1 MAKYFYKY
9 FYLNKFLFLFF
20 PRVRKKNPL
29 KMNVFENTQYIF
41 LNHSLLPNSVVSK
54 QLFFFL
60 KKSKWDFYKP
70 LQVKRLTL
78 QNSVTRPA
86 EPLL

>member
-9 FYLNKFLFLFF
+9 FYLNKFLFLFLP
-20 PRVRKKNPL
+20 PRLQKKSF
-29 KMNVFENTQYIF
+29 KDECVWKYSIYFFKSF
-41 LNHSLLPNSVVSK
+41 LITKLSCV
-54 QLFFFL
+54 QAAFFFFEE
-60 KKSKWDFYKP
+60 KWDFYKP